1 MASKTF
7 TVEDIHCEACEAAI
21 RKGLGRLDGVRVVE
35 PEAAKN
41 QVTVV
46 FDESALNED
55 AVAERLGDIGYPVVG

>member
-7 TVEDIHCEACEAAI
+7 TVEDIHCGACEAAI

-41 QVTVV
+41 LVTVV